1 MNINLAAKPATLK
14 YIEYELFDDIDQAY
28 ENFIQWVMAFSKNKR
43 IKSTSQD

>member
-14 YIEYELFDDIDQAY
+14 YIEHELFDDIDQAY